1 MNNRAFTKEQ
11 ISDLLKNPN
20 VANCSPK
27 VIGYRREFKVW
38 AVKQYEEQG
47 MTALQIFRQA
57 GFDIPTIGHAT
68 ADSRLRYWCKIYQ
81 AKGVAGLEKD
91 RRGRPR
97 RPNSG
102 QPATKGSEAD
112 RIKRLEATV
121 AYLRAENDFLIKLR
135 GGKTE

>member
-11 ISDLLKNPN
+11 IEDLLKNPN
-20 VANCSPK
+20 VASCSPK
-27 VIGYRREFKVW
+27 VIGYSREFKVW

-57 GFDIPTIGHAT
+57 GFDILTIGHAT
-68 ADSRLRYWCKIYQ
+68 ADSRLRYWRKIFQ
-81 AKGVAGLEKD
+81 VKGTDGLEKD
-91 RRGRPR
+91 RRGRPK
-97 RPNSG
+97 RPG
-102 QPATKGSEAD
+102 RGRPATKGSAAD
-112 RIKRLEATV
+112 RIKQLEATV